1 MSVFKFEW
9 SHISDITVHDRQD
22 ALVRQNDALKPTCI
36 ADGKYISRFRSGVL
50 NFAGNE
56 RDLLLISF
64 VSLGNMSRTVYFRRP
79 RNRMLVKIELAGRF
93 RLQKLTVRPVLPS
106 LASWSATSN
115 WKTSSRVG
123 LHMYWLASAY
133 CLRRCPF

>member
-1 MSVFKFEW
+1 MSLFKFEW
-9 SHISDITVHDRQD
+9 SHVSHIKVHDRQD
-22 ALVRQNDALKPTCI
+22 ALVMQNDALKPTYI
-36 ADGKYISRFRSGVL
+36 ADGKYNPRSRSGVI

-79 RNRMLVKIELAGRF
+79 RNRMLVKMELAGRF

-123 LHMYWLASAY
+123 LHMYRPASA
-133 CLRRCPF
+133 